1 MRMIL
6 ANRTEKL
13 PLAIKFHPSP
23 WIDQIGSL
31 DDKAVSSA
39 PKNYCCIQPSMT
51 ANYRHAPLNRPV

>member
-13 PLAIKFHPSP
+13 PLAINFTLHI
-23 WIDQIGSL
+23 WIDQIGSI
-31 DDKAVSSA
+31 DDKPVSSA